1 MLNGSELLALLS
13 TATIT
18 KQRYTAEITAGALK
32 VPESRIVARLLL
44 DGVDQQG
51 WKDAIE
57 KENVLQARNTV
68 TAKRLA
74 RLIRQRLET
83 MDADLWKLV
92 RDGTLIVAT
101 HAVLA
106 AAIKHSPLLGDF
118 LDRVVGEQFRL
129 FNPQLTHAA
138 WEDY

>member
-1 MLNGSELLALLS
+1 MITVHTLPTNAAFSSTLNRGRGSRAIDHIPAPAPSWLAEDRIGTPDDVGS
-13 TATIT
+13 RGVGM
-18 KQRYTAEITAGALK
+18 RYTAELTAGSLK

-83 MDADLWKLV
+83 MDVDLWKLV
-92 RDGTLIVAT
+92 R
-101 HAVLA
+101 
-106 AAIKHSPLLGDF
+106 
-118 LDRVVGEQFRL
+118 
-129 FNPQLTHAA
+129 
-138 WEDY
+138 

>member
-1 MLNGSELLALLS
+1 MATLS
-13 TATIT
+13 D
-18 KQRYTAEITAGALK
+18 QRYSAEITAGALK
-32 VPESRIVARLLL
+32 VPDSRIVARPLL
-44 DGVDQQG
+44 DGVDQRG
-51 WKDAIE
+51 WRDAIE

-68 TAKRLA
+68 TANRLA

-118 LDRVVGEQFRL
+118 LDLVVRE
-129 FNPQLTHAA
+129 
-138 WEDY
+138 